1 MVGIALDKLV
11 WNLKDGSDP
20 EILFI
25 RNTSPQISISVNFI
39 FFYSHHTITVGHLQ
53 NTVLLSFS
61 LMKQLQK
68 IKKQMNQQ
76 GPTVQHRKLCSGLWC
91 SMDGRGIWGRMDTSI
106 CMAES
111 LWKYKTWLI
120 SYTPLQNKKFF
131 KKKSAFLCDQSICCA
146 PIVIKPSLLQGGRWA
161 NHGEA
166 LAWKCGVAPTRA
178 RQNAEFGGGRH

>member
-76 GPTVQHRKLCSGLWC
+76 HRQLCSGLC
-91 SMDGRGIWGRMDTSI
+91 GSIDGTGIWGRMDTST

-111 LWKYKTWLI
+111 L
-120 SYTPLQNKKFF
+120 
-131 KKKSAFLCDQSICCA
+131 
-146 PIVIKPSLLQGGRWA
+146 
-161 NHGEA
+161 
-166 LAWKCGVAPTRA
+166 
-178 RQNAEFGGGRH
+178 